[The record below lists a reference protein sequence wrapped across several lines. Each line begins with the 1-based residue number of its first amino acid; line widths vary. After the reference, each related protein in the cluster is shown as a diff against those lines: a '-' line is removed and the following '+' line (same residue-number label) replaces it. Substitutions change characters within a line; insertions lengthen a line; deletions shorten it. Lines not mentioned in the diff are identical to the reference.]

1 MDDDTFLAQFEAC
14 TLSVEQWTHRAHVKV
29 AWLYLRAHSLEDAI
43 DRIRA
48 GIKAYNTAND
58 VPDGPG
64 MGYNETVTHAFMHIV
79 HATMQAYG
87 ELFPVKTADEF
98 CDTHPHLLHRSLIR
112 IFYSPDGRPDLAA
125 EKTRFIE
132 PDMCDLPRYRPRD
145 TGTASR

>member
-1 MDDDTFLAQFEAC
+1 VDDDTFLAHFEAC
-14 TLSVEQWTHRAHVKV
+14 TLPFEQWTHRAHVKV
-29 AWLYLRAHSLEDAI
+29 AWLYLRAYPLEDAI

-48 GIKAYNTAND
+48 GIKAYNNAND

-98 CDTHPHLLHRSLIR
+98 CIAHPHLLHRSLIR
-112 IFYSPDGRPDLAA
+112 IFYSPDGRRDFAA
-125 EKTRFIE
+125 EKTRFVE
-132 PDMCDLPRYRPRD
+132 PDMCDLPRFRPR
-145 TGTASR
+145 GTAR